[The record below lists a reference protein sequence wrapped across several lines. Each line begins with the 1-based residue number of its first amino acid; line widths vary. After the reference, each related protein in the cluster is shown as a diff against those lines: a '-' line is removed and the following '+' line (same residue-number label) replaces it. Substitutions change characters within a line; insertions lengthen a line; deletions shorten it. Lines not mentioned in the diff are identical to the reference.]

1 MGKRSIRQDSSGQ
14 VVIITALLV
23 ALLLLSTALFVI
35 ETEKNTPLAKTTEN
49 DFSAYKQSVVNT
61 LISALANATNGGSPN
76 VLATDL
82 AELKSAI
89 TSHSYQSMLI
99 IDYNVSNTSPY
110 QNGLWISWGTSGQ
123 GVSSAYAEFAFNSS
137 KPLETSFLEYG
148 VNITTAVN
156 YSGTYVRQTGNAK
169 LVNLTVNVLNEA
181 KPALAQNFTFFTDY
195 DGSLSTVDW
204 VKVTSP
210 TINNLGNGTYTVSF
224 TCNTAQRTND
234 VIVSM
239 YCHDQR
245 GILVNAI
252 VSCVRI
258 S

>member
-99 IDYNVSNTSPY
+99 ID
-110 QNGLWISWGTSGQ
+110 
-123 GVSSAYAEFAFNSS
+123 
-137 KPLETSFLEYG
+137 
-148 VNITTAVN
+148 
-156 YSGTYVRQTGNAK
+156 
-169 LVNLTVNVLNEA
+169 
-181 KPALAQNFTFFTDY
+181 
-195 DGSLSTVDW
+195 
-204 VKVTSP
+204 
-210 TINNLGNGTYTVSF
+210 
-224 TCNTAQRTND
+224 
-234 VIVSM
+234 
-239 YCHDQR
+239 
-245 GILVNAI
+245 
-252 VSCVRI
+252 
-258 S
+258 